1 MFWIWLFGEFHAFLY
16 YSYLLILCQ
25 LIDWLMCEFLM
36 WGMCVQVILKHLTD
50 ELNEIYSIFLKCYQY
65 LNERVWIKIKFFYI
79 IWINFISY
87 WGLISRN
94 SQKFI
99 QVWWVVYFIIYELI
113 SSYIAAFKSK
123 SIHSF
128 FNESHV
134 NGHKFSNKCFQMVN
148 WFISFSKAMFV
159 WCC

>member
-1 MFWIWLFGEFHAFLY
+1 MFGEFHAFPY
-16 YSYLLILCQ
+16 NSYLLILCQ
-25 LIDWLMCEFLM
+25 LIDWLMCEVLM
-36 WGMCVQVILKHLTD
+36 WGMRVQVILKHLTD

-65 LNERVWIKIKFFYI
+65 LNERVWIKIKIFYI
-79 IWINFISY
+79 VWINFISY
-87 WGLISRN
+87 KGLVLILLN
-94 SQKFI
+94 LHKII
-99 QVWWVVYFIIYELI
+99 QVQLVVYFIMYELI
-113 SSYIAAFKSK
+113 SSCFPALELE

-128 FNESHV
+128 FYESHV